1 MVQHNTVSHA
11 SPIMLGQCR
20 VMRFIPDF
28 TTDQVAAHDA
38 IGQGLNGVRDTTR
51 APAHQP
57 N

>member
-11 SPIMLGQCR
+11 SPIVLGPCR

-28 TTDQVAAHDA
+28 PTDQAAARDA